1 MFISTATLTQRAN
14 FDDAVSQMVSIAGSL
29 YGDNSKELQA
39 VTDAFAAV
47 GLPRSQS
54 SSLSGE
60 ATTLSGTESA
70 TVYLKPYYSQD
81 STADSDNLYDVYVQI
96 IKDADPQYVA
106 EKNAGPVNSLYWA
119 VNTRPTIVRGEDGS
133 IFVMYKGLAGS
144 TFLYSDSS
152 GETEEIDL
160 GIQIAHVALSQD
172 RKKIVLSEVNKNVIY
187 VYDYET
193 EELSTVDVL
202 LPSYVEGESGL
213 APYYIDTL
221 RFDPTSRFVVFDFAM
236 CDLQSG
242 KTCSETSYWS
252 VGVLNVSD
260 KSLEFPF
267 PTQSAR
273 YDIGFPAFSNK
284 SDRYIVVDIRDNEAS
299 TDSSVQTFIAI
310 LDREDRTL
318 KAIVN
323 TDGTTAGSGHWG
335 TPSFST
341 DDTYLTFSFFF

>member
-1 MFISTATLTQRAN
+1 M
-14 FDDAVSQMVSIAGSL
+14 
-29 YGDNSKELQA
+29 
-39 VTDAFAAV
+39 
-47 GLPRSQS
+47 
-54 SSLSGE
+54 
-60 ATTLSGTESA
+60 
-70 TVYLKPYYSQD
+70 
-81 STADSDNLYDVYVQI
+81 
-96 IKDADPQYVA
+96 
-106 EKNAGPVNSLYWA
+106 
-119 VNTRPTIVRGEDGS
+119 
-133 IFVMYKGLAGS
+133 
-144 TFLYSDSS
+144 
-152 GETEEIDL
+152 
-160 GIQIAHVALSQD
+160 
-172 RKKIVLSEVNKNVIY
+172 
-187 VYDYET
+187 
-193 EELSTVDVL
+193 
-202 LPSYVEGESGL
+202 

-341 DDTYLTFSFFF
+341 DDTYLTFSFANDSGTGIYAAFLDNYDLTTDEEQYRLINPNFGDAPLTIPAVAVNRVPSLGISDSIVVLGDIVKGSSASREFCVENREFPIEIGEFLPQTPL